1 MNENEIKKYQLIGLV
16 GGFILHLVISS
27 TFPTINVYM
36 IKHISTDFF
45 KITVLIESIVSFVI
59 YYIMNKRDSMNNLII
74 LEKIR
79 THFVKVL
86 IFSNIIYVTANI
98 AGISVPEIRFLIL
111 SSFDCIAMCLWD
123 IIMSDLW
130 NNILEKSE
138 ITDYNNRQRK
148 YNTGARILGAG
159 FAVLTDFNIV
169 ICLVLQ
175 SIAFLVLS
183 ISDYIV
189 YKGLFNKAYNKE

>member
-16 GGFILHLVISS
+16 GGFVLNLVISS

-36 IKHISTDFF
+36 IQNISTDFYKATF
-45 KITVLIESIVSFVI
+45 LIENITSFII
-59 YYIMNKRDSMNNLII
+59 YYIMNKRDTMNKLII

-86 IFSNIIYVTANI
+86 IYSNIIYAIANI
-98 AGISVPEIRFLIL
+98 AGASTPEIRFLIL
-111 SSFDCIAMCLWD
+111 ATFDCIAMCLWNV
-123 IIMSDLW
+123 IMSDLW
-130 NNILEKSE
+130 NNVLEKSE
-138 ITDYNNRQRK
+138 ITDYNNRGDK

-175 SIAFLVLS
+175 SIAFLILS

-189 YKGLFNKAYNKE
+189 YKGLFSKAYNKE